1 MIRTLR
7 ILFSFIFIGIIA
19 ATVWASLE
27 KNVLWGFE
35 WIFQERWGVAT
46 LADAY
51 FGFLTFY
58 AWVFYKE
65 TSWPGRIG
73 WFIGIMIFGNIAMSF
88 YMLRL
93 LFRLDESATAADILL
108 RKPA

>member
-7 ILFSFIFIGIIA
+7 ILFSLIFIGIIA

-27 KNVLWGFE
+27 KNVIWGFE
-35 WIFQERWGVAT
+35 WLFQERWGVAT

-65 TSWPGRIG
+65 TSWPARGA

-88 YMLRL
+88 YMLKL
-93 LFRLDESATAADILL
+93 LFSLPESATARDVLL
-108 RKPA
+108 RKSA